1 MWRHFN
7 ILGKKQP
14 REKHREETV
23 VRQILGTLKK
33 RLGMGGRFFKKMTQS
48 IFVVVDDVGALE
60 SKN

>member
-1 MWRHFN
+1 M
-7 ILGKKQP
+7 
-14 REKHREETV
+14 HREETV

-48 IFVVVDDVGALE
+48 DIFVVVDDVGALE